1 MNKLYNSFAF
11 LSKNSYYLC
20 FGTKSCTQVCNNP
33 HFRNSFIL
41 S

>member
-20 FGTKSCTQVCNNP
+20 FGTKSCTQVCNNMTL
-33 HFRNSFIL
+33 L
-41 S
+41 SRKSG

>member
-20 FGTKSCTQVCNNP
+20 FGTKSVPKFVIT
-33 HFRNSFIL
+33 
-41 S
+41 